1 MMGVSNGQGRMQGE
15 IGEKATLLSAR
26 RRRFRRAAIAILVL
40 SVLPMIPVIFA
51 ASVAH
56 FAGCRLDESGA
67 QPCLIGGFDAGPVLY
82 TVGMGFF
89 LIALLAMIAGAIAA
103 AVWIAAGG
111 FYLVRGIF
119 ARR

>member
-1 MMGVSNGQGRMQGE
+1 MQRE
-15 IGEKATLLSAR
+15 IEDRTTPQSAR

-67 QPCLIGGFDAGPVLY
+67 HPCLIGGFDAGPVLY

-89 LIALLAMIAGAIAA
+89 FIALLAMIAGAGAA
-103 AVWIAAGG
+103 AIWIAAVVI
-111 FYLVRGIF
+111 YVLRGMF
-119 ARR
+119 AGR